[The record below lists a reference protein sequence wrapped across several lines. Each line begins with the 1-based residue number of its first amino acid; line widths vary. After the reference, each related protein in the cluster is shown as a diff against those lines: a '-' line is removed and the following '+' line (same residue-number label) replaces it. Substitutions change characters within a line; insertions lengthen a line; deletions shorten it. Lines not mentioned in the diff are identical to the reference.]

1 MAQPVTARFG
11 KFRVLLGNDATPTV
25 YSAPCGFTSKALN
38 LIKNL
43 AEIEIPD
50 CADPDAAVD
59 LARDVQSKDWNISGE
74 GLLAAGSVE
83 AWLDAYDSSASVP
96 VKVEIEFSSG
106 TVTFVGHAHLSN
118 FGMSAE
124 RAGRV
129 TVSVEMQGDGAL
141 VKTSTIPGA

>member
-59 LARDVQSKDWNISGE
+59 LARDAQSKDWNISGE

-83 AWLDAYDSSASVP
+83 TWLDAYYNSESVP
-96 VKVEIEFSSG
+96 VKVEIEFSTG
-106 TVTFVGHAHLSN
+106 TLTFTGRAHVNN
-118 FGMSAE
+118 FSMSAE

-129 TVSVEMQGDGAL
+129 TASVEMQADGGL